1 MSPASMLSFAVL
13 SPVFG
18 SAHSRLSN
26 ERDEPLFPR
35 FGAKPLAAARRKAET
50 LMSSRRIQEWLMRSS
65 FRLPPATS
73 APSPAWFRQLREE
86 PGELERMHEQLVDMM
101 LWFADERVIL
111 FVLEPCARGVAVTT
125 LS

>member
-1 MSPASMLSFAVL
+1 
-13 SPVFG
+13 
-18 SAHSRLSN
+18 
-26 ERDEPLFPR
+26 
-35 FGAKPLAAARRKAET
+35 
-50 LMSSRRIQEWLMRSS
+50 MRSS